1 MHSGHRRVAQRKG
14 QKERQC
20 VIPTGLIST
29 CEHSCELQQVE
40 RLSSF
45 TRGLLLARRR
55 RRHRGSAHRP
65 GCRGP
70 HGGAQEASPQALAP
84 LQYNEAIT
92 RADFKKRLE
101 KAARGGLQ
109 PPGEIKSLRAGDI
122 LFEIRWA
129 GIPVHERPP
138 TGLEHH
144 TTAEVRLI
152 HAQPYD
158 ELGLCVLGLHAHEKA
173 IIDGDAQATKR
184 LQDYQIDLAEQL
196 FYSGRSTCWGVQR
209 RSQHESELPTRTPS
223 S

>member
-1 MHSGHRRVAQRKG
+1 VSYLLVYYRPVSTVANSSKSNACLRLPVDFYWYGGGDGTQE
-14 QKERQC
+14 QH
-20 VIPTGLIST
+20 IALA
-29 CEHSCELQQVE
+29 VE
-40 RLSSF
+40 ALMAA
-45 TRGLLLARRR
+45 LKK
-55 RRHRGSAHRP
+55 RHR
-65 GCRGP
+65 CRNP
-70 HGGAQEASPQALAP
+70 FNERFTQA
-84 LQYNEAIT
+84 EF
-92 RADFKKRLE
+92 RKRLE
-101 KAARGGLQ
+101 KAACGDLQ
-109 PPGEIKSLRAGDI
+109 PPEEIKSLRAGDI

-138 TGLEHH
+138 TGPERY

-196 FYSGRSTCWGVQR
+196 FSSGRSTCWGVRR
-209 RSQHESELPTRTPS
+209 RSQHGSELPTRTPS

>member
-1 MHSGHRRVAQRKG
+1 MD
-14 QKERQC
+14 
-20 VIPTGLIST
+20 
-29 CEHSCELQQVE
+29 
-40 RLSSF
+40 F
-45 TRGLLLARRR
+45 YW
-55 RRHRGSAHRP
+55 
-65 GCRGP
+65 
-70 HGGAQEASPQALAP
+70 HGGGDGTEDQHIALAVEALMAALKKRP
-84 LQYNEAIT
+84 HRLWHPYNEAIT
-92 RADFKKRLE
+92 RADFKKRPE